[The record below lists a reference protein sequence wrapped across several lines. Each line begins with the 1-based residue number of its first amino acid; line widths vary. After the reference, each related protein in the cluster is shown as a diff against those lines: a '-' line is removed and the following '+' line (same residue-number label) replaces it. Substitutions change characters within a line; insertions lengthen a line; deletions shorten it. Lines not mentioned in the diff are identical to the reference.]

1 MMNSEDNN
9 TYSSS
14 QTYIYIYIELYRDT
28 YDDVFEKMT
37 IWLWNVFLVVPLPE
51 VPARRGDL
59 NRWCN
64 GEGCETLVTAPV
76 KRWKFIEFL

>member
-1 MMNSEDNN
+1 MRI
-9 TYSSS
+9 TIHIVVHKH
-14 QTYIYIYIELYRDT
+14 TYIYIELYRDT

-59 NRWCN
+59 NRWW
-64 GEGCETLVTAPV
+64 GKAV
-76 KRWKFIEFL
+76 KLW